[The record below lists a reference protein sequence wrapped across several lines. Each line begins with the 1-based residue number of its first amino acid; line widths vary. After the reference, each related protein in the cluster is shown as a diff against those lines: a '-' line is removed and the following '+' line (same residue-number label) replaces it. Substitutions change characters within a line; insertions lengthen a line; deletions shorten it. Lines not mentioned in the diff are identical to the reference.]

1 MSQRSYDS
9 FNWRNLANYFF
20 LIGRFPSLASNFE
33 FKNKLKSPAK
43 INFSSKVTSKFSKSE
58 GKLFKTETCSDSVL
72 ALYKFIRT
80 KPTSLIVTS
89 RINIRPSLS
98 DFWLFATKFCV
109 PI

>member
-1 MSQRSYDS
+1 MT
-9 FNWRNLANYFF
+9 A
-20 LIGRFPSLASNFE
+20 GFPPLASNFE

-98 DFWLFATKFCV
+98 DF
-109 PI
+109 